1 MTAHQKLTPQSA
13 QDVTAIVRWYDA
25 PKAQALLASIK
36 ARPPLAETRF
46 ATYAITRDEWSEY
59 VGGRVDALRGI
70 YARFGDEL
78 MQLCHAAYMDFGP
91 DAPQSAIDEAY
102 APFVAYAAEP
112 VDLVIDGVL
121 GRVS

>member
-1 MTAHQKLTPQSA
+1 MTHISPTANA

-25 PKAQALLASIK
+25 PQAQALLASIK
-36 ARPPLAETRF
+36 ARPPLAEPRF
-46 ATYAITRDEWSEY
+46 ATYAITRDEWAEY
-59 VGGRVDALRGI
+59 VGGRVDALRAI

-78 MQLCHAAYMDFGP
+78 MQLCHAAYMTFGP
-91 DAPQSAIDEAY
+91 DAPQAAIDEAY

-112 VDLVIDGVL
+112 VDLVIDLVL